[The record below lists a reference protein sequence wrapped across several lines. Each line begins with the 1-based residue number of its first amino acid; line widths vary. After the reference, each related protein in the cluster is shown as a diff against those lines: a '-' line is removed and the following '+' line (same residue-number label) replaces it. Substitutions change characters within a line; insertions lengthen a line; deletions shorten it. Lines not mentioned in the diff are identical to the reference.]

1 MRTHLASRHTITALL
16 CLGVLL
22 ISACLESSQATSPQ
36 ATGSQAAPPLAP
48 SKEFEAGLDKYME
61 VQRKAVGAIPALPK
75 ETSDAALIAK
85 HQQQLA
91 AKIRELR
98 PKAMAGEVFS
108 PAVRQM
114 VTATIKQKT
123 EGKDGAVVKATI
135 LGDGNPKSSES
146 PAPVNLAVNG
156 TYPASAPLSTMPP
169 SLLMALPMLPKEL
182 EYRFVG
188 RNLILLDSQANL
200 IVDFI
205 PNVL

>member
-16 CLGVLL
+16 CLGLLL
-22 ISACLESSQATSPQ
+22 ISACVGNSQATSSQ
-36 ATGSQAAPPLAP
+36 ATGSQATPPQAQ
-48 SKEFEAGLDKYME
+48 SKEFEAGVDKYM
-61 VQRKAVGAIPALPK
+61 QIHRKAVGAVPDLPR

-91 AKIRELR
+91 GKIRELR
-98 PKAMAGEVFS
+98 PKAMVGEVFS
-108 PAVRQM
+108 PAVRQL
-114 VTATIKQKT
+114 VIATIKQKT
-123 EGKDGAVVKATI
+123 EGKDGAAVKATI
-135 LGDGNPKSSES
+135 LGDGNPKSAES
-146 PAPVNLAVNG
+146 PAPVNLVVNG

-169 SLLMALPMLPKEL
+169 SILMALPMLPKEL